1 MPPVLRRKGASGAL
15 TLPCVGLIGGLK
27 KGAAR
32 AAAHGPTTMK
42 RRQLRDT
49 AGSLID
55 WLRSLRRPSKVLIV
69 IGFDCG
75 ACILAMLLAI
85 YLRVGYI
92 PMAST
97 PLVVA
102 TLVAMMISIPTLTML
117 GSYRAVFRHIGSA
130 AILRLARASAF
141 FAIPYSTIFTLWGIE
156 GVPRTIGLLLPTI
169 LFLLLVAGR
178 LVASEIFRG
187 YGRIGR
193 GPSGVLIQAPCMDG
207 RQMAC
212 GPGERRRGK

>member
-1 MPPVLRRKGASGAL
+1 MFREHRLTAHSKQAVSGRGSLTGRSSIFPAYVLDWTGMPPVLRRKGASGAL

-75 ACILAMLLAI
+75 ACIL
-85 YLRVGYI
+85 R
-92 PMAST
+92 
-97 PLVVA
+97 
-102 TLVAMMISIPTLTML
+102 
-117 GSYRAVFRHIGSA
+117 
-130 AILRLARASAF
+130 
-141 FAIPYSTIFTLWGIE
+141 
-156 GVPRTIGLLLPTI
+156 
-169 LFLLLVAGR
+169 
-178 LVASEIFRG
+178 SEEHT
-187 YGRIGR
+187 
-193 GPSGVLIQAPCMDG
+193 SELQSLM
-207 RQMAC
+207 
-212 GPGERRRGK
+212 

>member
-1 MPPVLRRKGASGAL
+1 
-15 TLPCVGLIGGLK
+15 
-27 KGAAR
+27 
-32 AAAHGPTTMK
+32 
-42 RRQLRDT
+42 
-49 AGSLID
+49 
-55 WLRSLRRPSKVLIV
+55 
-69 IGFDCG
+69 
-75 ACILAMLLAI
+75 MLLAI

-102 TLVAMMISIPTLTML
+102 TLVAMMISIPTLAML

-156 GVPRTIGLLLPTI
+156 GVPRTIGLMLPSI

-178 LVASEIFRG
+178 LVAREIFRG
-187 YGRIGR
+187 YDRQ
-193 GPSGVLIQAPCMDG
+193 SVVL
-207 RQMAC
+207 
-212 GPGERRRGK
+212 GKRVAVRE

>member
-1 MPPVLRRKGASGAL
+1 MV
-15 TLPCVGLIGGLK
+15 V
-27 KGAAR
+27 
-32 AAAHGPTTMK
+32 
-42 RRQLRDT
+42 
-49 AGSLID
+49 
-55 WLRSLRRPSKVLIV
+55 IV
-69 IGFDCG
+69 IGLFCG

-102 TLVAMMISIPTLTML
+102 TLVAMMISIPTLAML

-156 GVPRTIGLLLPTI
+156 G
-169 LFLLLVAGR
+169 
-178 LVASEIFRG
+178 E
-187 YGRIGR
+187 IGR
-193 GPSGVLIQAPCMDG
+193 AHV
-207 RQMAC
+207 
-212 GPGERRRGK
+212 

>member
-1 MPPVLRRKGASGAL
+1 
-15 TLPCVGLIGGLK
+15 
-27 KGAAR
+27 
-32 AAAHGPTTMK
+32 
-42 RRQLRDT
+42 
-49 AGSLID
+49 
-55 WLRSLRRPSKVLIV
+55 
-69 IGFDCG
+69 
-75 ACILAMLLAI
+75 
-85 YLRVGYI
+85 
-92 PMAST
+92 MAST

-102 TLVAMMISIPTLTML
+102 TLVAMMISIPTLAML

-156 GVPRTIGLLLPTI
+156 GVPRTIGLLLPII

-193 GPSGVLIQAPCMDG
+193 ETSRVLIYGAGMAG
-207 RQMAC
+207 RQLASAARSGREMTVIRS
-212 GPGERRRGK
+212 EEHTSELQSLMRISY